1 MNSKITLAS
10 LAQLLSERTGRT
22 SRQCDDFLRAFFQQV
37 AAAIESG
44 EGVKIKGFG
53 TFKLSKVEARKS
65 VDVTTGAD
73 NEIPAHRKIVFVPS
87 KELASAVNAPFE
99 MFETVVL
106 DENVLEEE
114 LMEAE
119 ASGNEVMADDV
130 REHMIL
136 EEERAD
142 EVKAEYPAVFASDN
156 ASDDSSDHASGDSS
170 DNASDDSS
178 DHASGE
184 REDAEDEPSATD
196 AVNDGM
202 QDDAYGAKPEADG
215 GEADDENPGHV
226 AEDPVTADGNNV
238 SEQDKRPEIREYIDE
253 EERDEAPDVS
263 QDRSR
268 HRLFVW
274 ISCVAAGIVA
284 IVVGLGVLWMLNDDF
299 AEWGMRTLHLGGS
312 TAAIVQADENVAP
325 VIGVSNNIETSASG
339 VDGVVENIPSQAMQ
353 GDETSEEDDV
363 PTRPSDT
370 PVYDTVT
377 DTRYLSTIA
386 KEHYGNF
393 NLWPYIYK
401 ENEKILGHPNR
412 IRPGTRVVIP
422 DLSKY
427 GVDPKNKADIEEAKK
442 MGMEIYARY
451 NKK

>member
-87 KELASAVNAPFE
+87 KELATAVNAPFE

-119 ASGNEVMADDV
+119 ASGNEIMADDV

-142 EVKAEYPAVFASDN
+142 EVKAEYPAVFASGN
-156 ASDDSSDHASGDSS
+156 ASDDSSDHASGK
-170 DNASDDSS
+170 
-178 DHASGE
+178 
-184 REDAEDEPSATD
+184 REDAEDEPSAIDT
-196 AVNDGM
+196 VNDGM
-202 QDDAYGAKPEADG
+202 QDDADGVKPEADD
-215 GEADDENPGHV
+215 GEADDENPGHE

-238 SEQDKRPEIREYIDE
+238 SEQDKRPEIREYNDE
-253 EERDEAPDVS
+253 EEWDEAPDVR
-263 QDRSR
+263 QNRSR
-268 HRLFVW
+268 RRLFVW

-284 IVVGLGVLWMLNDDF
+284 VVVGLGVLWMLNDDF

-312 TAAIVQADENVAP
+312 TAAIVQADENAAP
-325 VIGVSNNIETSASG
+325 IIGVSGNIETSASG

-353 GDETSEEDDV
+353 RDENSEEDDV

-422 DLSKY
+422 ELSKY

-442 MGMEIYARY
+442 LGLEIYARY
-451 NKK
+451 SKK

>member
-87 KELASAVNAPFE
+87 KELATAVNAPFE

-119 ASGNEVMADDV
+119 ASGNEIMADDV

-156 ASDDSSDHASGDSS
+156 ASDDSSDHASGK
-170 DNASDDSS
+170 
-178 DHASGE
+178 
-184 REDAEDEPSATD
+184 REDVEDEPSEIDTVNGGMNDEAG
-196 AVNDGM
+196 AV
-202 QDDAYGAKPEADG
+202 KPEAGG
-215 GEADDENPGHV
+215 GEADDENPRHE

-238 SEQDKRPEIREYIDE
+238 SDRDKEPEIREYADE
-253 EERDEAPDVS
+253 EERDEAPDVR
-263 QDRSR
+263 QNRSR
-268 HRLFVW
+268 RRLFVW

-284 IVVGLGVLWMLNDDF
+284 IVIGLGVLWMLNDDF
-299 AEWGMRTLHLGGS
+299 ADWGMRTLHLGGT
-312 TAAIVQADENVAP
+312 TAAIVQADKNAAP
-325 VIGVSNNIETSASG
+325 IIGVSNNIETSASG
-339 VDGVVENIPSQAMQ
+339 VDGVVEVVPSQGMQ
-353 GDETSEEDDV
+353 SDGISEEDDV

-451 NKK
+451 SKK